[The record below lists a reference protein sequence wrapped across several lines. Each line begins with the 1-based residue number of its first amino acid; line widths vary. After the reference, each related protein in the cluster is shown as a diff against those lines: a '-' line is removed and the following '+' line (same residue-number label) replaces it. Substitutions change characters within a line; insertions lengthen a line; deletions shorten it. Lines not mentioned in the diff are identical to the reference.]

1 MGAEEKG
8 ECNRERGVGGQDGL
22 VARRVVVCRRR
33 VVDRLSEPLECGGR
47 RVRAQ
52 QSDLHAERET
62 GRRTRADTQRRKQ
75 RERLPRLVARQQR
88 SSDEER
94 RYLPARVVAYINL
107 HCVHRRA
114 LPSVP
119 RFCPVQRDTSC
130 QRVLDEG
137 RQRSR
142 ADQAPRLTRQ
152 DSGKCARHFPARA
165 RIARRSG
172 SPRRETRP
180 NDALTRALC
189 QPY

>member
-1 MGAEEKG
+1 M
-8 ECNRERGVGGQDGL
+8 RGVGGQDGL

-62 GRRTRADTQRRKQ
+62 GRRTRADTKRRKQ
-75 RERLPRLVARQQR
+75 RERLPRLVARQKG

-94 RYLPARVVAYINL
+94 RYLPACVVAYRDL

-119 RFCPVQRDTSC
+119 RVPRVCPVQRGKSC
-130 QRVLDEG
+130 QCVLDEG

-152 DSGKCARHFPARA
+152 DSGKCARHFPARE

-180 NDALTRALC
+180 NDASTRALY
-189 QPY
+189 QPC